1 MLAFRTVLGGVAR
14 RWLSG
19 SNPSFHLVQKI
30 KLDTSPVSSFQLP
43 LLTQVGNISDK
54 RTKNQAAIPTTAEEL
69 TAFAQELREWR
80 CQNQLTCLQVSE
92 QLGMSMQRY
101 ARFER
106 CDMTLGAMQY
116 IALLVINMRKHSNLH
131 QIGSSDTKAQLLPNQ
146 VAVLEENYSRNQ
158 QLTHQV
164 KRDLA
169 KQLDIDEHRVKMWF
183 ANKKVADRVLAK
195 QSGEIDKGAEEMRQ
209 FAFDFRRRRGML
221 GISQRDVAKNIG
233 RYGQGAISRFE
244 AQSLTLTTMQH
255 MRPVLQNWIE
265 SAEANAN
272 IPVNETKYHPTLY
285 LSEDEKKTLSKF
297 IENNP
302 KPSVAEKKAIAEEV
316 GLDYTTVHN
325 HVLRNSYKRCYVKN
339 MVGDTKTTKKWVGY
353 VQ

>member
-30 KLDTSPVSSFQLP
+30 KLDTSPVSSFHLP

-54 RTKNQAAIPTTAEEL
+54 RTKNLEPIPITAEEL
-69 TAFAQELREWR
+69 TAFAEELREWR

-92 QLGMSMQRY
+92 RLGMSMQRY

-116 IALLVINMRKHSNLH
+116 IALLVINMRKQSNWH

-146 VAVLEENYSRNQ
+146 VAVLEENYTKNQ

-164 KRDLA
+164 KRDIA
-169 KQLDIDEHRVKMWF
+169 KQLDIDENRVKMWF
-183 ANKKVADRVLAK
+183 HNRRVADRALAK
-195 QSGEIDKGAEEMRQ
+195 RSGEIDKGAEELRQ
-209 FAFDFRRRRGML
+209 FAVDFRRRRAML
-221 GISQRDVAKNIG
+221 GISQGEVAKNIG
-233 RYGQGAISRFE
+233 RYGQGTLSRFE
-244 AQSLTLTTMQH
+244 AQSLTLSTMQH

-272 IPVNETKYHPTLY
+272 IPAIETKYHPTLF
-285 LSEDEKKTLSKF
+285 LSEDKKETLSKF

-302 KPSVAEKKAIAEEV
+302 KPSVAEKKAIAKEV
-316 GLDYTTVHN
+316 GLDYVTVHN
-325 HVLRNSYKRCYVKN
+325 HVWRNSYKKSYVKN
-339 MVGDTKTTKKWVGY
+339 MVNPGGATKTWVGY